1 MANLFDTVKVG
12 DLELKHRIVMAPL
25 TRSRAGE
32 NLAPREMNVEYY
44 RQRASAALIVTEA
57 THVSPQGIGYPL
69 TPGIGTDEQIVGWK
83 KVVDAVHATGGRIFL
98 QLWHVGRI
106 SHRVMQENGEQPVS
120 ASAVK
125 PAGELYTGKG
135 MIEFEAPRALDLE
148 EISGIVE
155 YFRAGAE
162 NAKIAGFD
170 GVEIHGANGYL
181 LDQFLEDGT
190 NKRTD
195 EYGGSIENRARLLL
209 ETVEAAIDVW
219 GANRVGVRLSPAG
232 TFNDMNDSTPSET
245 FAYTAEK
252 LGALGIA
259 YLHVIEP
266 EPKNAVNYKVNGEQI
281 SAVKHLKSIF
291 KGMVIA
297 AQGYDLESGNKVI
310 ENGDADL
317 VAYGK
322 LFIAN
327 PDLPGRFRQNAPLNA
342 PVESAFYGGGE
353 HGYTD
358 YPTLDKAASANQKN

>member
-44 RQRASAALIVTEA
+44 RQRASAALIITEA
-57 THVSPQGIGYPL
+57 THVLPQGIGYPF
-69 TPGIGTDEQIVGWK
+69 TPGIGTEEQIAGWK
-83 KVVDAVHATGGRIFL
+83 KVVDAVHARGGKIFL

-106 SHRVMQENGEQPVS
+106 SHRVMRENGELPVS

-125 PAGELYTGKG
+125 PAGELFTGKG
-135 MIEFEAPRALDLE
+135 MMEFEAPRALDLE
-148 EISGIVE
+148 EIPGIVE
-155 YFRAGAE
+155 YFHQGAE
-162 NAKIAGFD
+162 NAKKAGFD

-195 EYGGSIENRARLLL
+195 EYGGAFENRARLLL
-209 ETVEAAIDVW
+209 EVVDEAVKIW

-232 TFNDMNDSTPSET
+232 SFSDMSDSNPSATFG
-245 FAYTAEK
+245 YTAEK
-252 LGALGIA
+252 LGERGIA

-266 EPKNAVNYKVNGEQI
+266 EPKNAVNYKVNNEQI

-291 KGMVIA
+291 KGTVIA
-297 AQGYDLESGNKVI
+297 AQGYNLETGNAVI
-310 ENGDADL
+310 ESGDADL

-327 PDLPGRFRQNAPLNA
+327 PDLPERFRRNAPLNP
-342 PVESAFYGGGE
+342 PVESAFYGGDA

-358 YPTLDKAASANQKN
+358 YPTLEQSQAKNA

>member
-1 MANLFDTVKVG
+1 MANLFDPIKVG
-12 DLELKHRIVMAPL
+12 DLELKHRIVMSPL

-44 RQRASAALIVTEA
+44 TQRSSAALIISEA
-57 THVSPQGIGYPL
+57 THVFPQGIGYPF
-69 TPGIGTDEQIVGWK
+69 TPGIGTEEQIAGWK
-83 KVVDAVHATGGRIFL
+83 KVVDSVHAAGGKIFL

-106 SHRVMQENGEQPVS
+106 SHRVMQENNDLPVS
-120 ASAVK
+120 ASAIK
-125 PAGELYTGKG
+125 PAGELFTGKG
-135 MIEFEAPRALDLE
+135 MMEFETPRALDLE
-148 EISGIVE
+148 EIPGIVE
-155 YFRAGAE
+155 YFRTGAE
-162 NAKIAGFD
+162 NAKKAGFD

-195 EYGGSIENRARLLL
+195 EYGGAIENRARLLL
-209 ETVEAAIDVW
+209 EVVDEAIKIW

-232 TFNDMNDSTPSET
+232 SFSDMSDSNQSET
-245 FAYTAEK
+245 FGYVAEK
-252 LGALGIA
+252 LGERKIA

-266 EPKNAVNYKVNGEQI
+266 EPSNAVKYTVNGEQI

-291 KGMVIA
+291 KGTVIA
-297 AQGYDLESGNKVI
+297 AQGYDLASGNAVV
-310 ENGDADL
+310 ESGDADL
-317 VAYGK
+317 VAFGK

-327 PDLPGRFRQNAPLNA
+327 PDLPERFLQNAPLNP

-358 YPTLDKAASANQKN
+358 YPTLEKAKSANAKN